1 MTSNK
6 QQSQEGTPVHDDD
19 DDYQDEEELEA
30 EKEPEVELPPY
41 LPSVYGCR
49 NLEEFEVTLQTVLDL
64 AE

>member
-1 MTSNK
+1 MASNK

-19 DDYQDEEELEA
+19 DDFQDEDEPEV

-49 NLEEFEVTLQTVLDL
+49 NLEEFEVTFLL
-64 AE
+64 E